1 MRLIPPVT
9 AASTLLAA
17 ALFVPA
23 TAAHADALTCN
34 GSAAPTF
41 GTAAQNSTINNKFT
55 AYGNSNTLLDDW
67 TGADSTYSVKLPD
80 GRVVYGFSD
89 TFLGQV
95 NGISRPL
102 TIEDGGTTPFINNTF
117 VVQSSGGT
125 LTSTAHGG
133 TATSPTA
140 LMPPRDA
147 SHLYWA
153 ADMTMNGSEIQ
164 QPYREYKVGS
174 GALNVTFE
182 RNVLARFSTSNLKQ
196 PLSVTTLPSSRK
208 IMWGSGLLK
217 ADGNTYIYGTEDLGT
232 DGKHMYVARVSGT
245 DLRGKWSYLAS
256 YGSNLTDP
264 SDDTWSDSE
273 SAALRV
279 LSGVSNEFSV
289 SKRGNFSILVTQD
302 TKLAFSTE
310 IDSYLSCS
318 PAGPFSDEKTVYN
331 TPIARPDGTPY
342 NDSDL
347 YTYNAHAHASLS
359 TTNNL
364 VVSYNMNSLDFDVP
378 AAQKDVYRDV
388 SIYRPRFINVPVTG

>member
-1 MRLIPPVT
+1 MRLVPSASVT

-17 ALFVPA
+17 ALFAPA
-23 TAAHADALTCN
+23 TAHAAAAALTCN

-41 GTAAQNSTINNKFT
+41 GTAAQNSSLNNKFT

-67 TGADSTYSVKLPD
+67 TGGDSTYSAKLPD
-80 GRVVYGFSD
+80 GRTVFGFSD
-89 TFLGQV
+89 TFLGTV
-95 NGISRPL
+95 NTDGSRPL
-102 TIEDGGTTPFINNTF
+102 TIADGGTTPFINNTF

-133 TATSPTA
+133 TAAAPTA
-140 LMPPRDA
+140 LMPPRDG

-153 ADMTMNGSEIQ
+153 ADMTTNGSEIQ

-174 GALNVTFE
+174 SGPLDVTFE
-182 RNVLARFSTSNLKQ
+182 DNVLARFSASNLKQ
-196 PLSVTTLPSSRK
+196 PVSVTALPSSRK
-208 IMWGSGLLK
+208 IMWGSGLMK
-217 ADGNTYIYGTEDLGT
+217 ADGYTYIYGTEDLGT

-245 DLRGKWSYLAS
+245 DLRGSWSYLAS
-256 YGSNLTDP
+256 YGATSSP
-264 SDDTWSDSE
+264 SDDTWSTSE

-302 TKLAFSTE
+302 TKLAFSSE

-318 PAGPFSDEKTVYN
+318 PQGPFSDEHTVYN
-331 TPIARPDGTPY
+331 TPETSTFEGRV
-342 NDSDL
+342 
-347 YTYNAHAHASLS
+347 YTYNAHAHASL
-359 TTNNL
+359 TTSNNL
-364 VVSYNMNSLDFDVP
+364 VVSYNVNSLDDRKGSVNDNY
-378 AAQKDVYRDV
+378 AHV